1 MKQDALVKILVI
13 IAKQLIT
20 HLTTSSA
27 NTTSST
33 LLNIEKKILEL
44 ESELNILK
52 SMNIDKILFKHD
64 QILNILDN
72 HAKSTTEMLQSVNK
86 DINTVQNK
94 QSHLKEKDNK
104 NNQEI
109 EEIKSSVF
117 ISLLFYT

>member
-1 MKQDALVKILVI
+1 M
-13 IAKQLIT
+13 
-20 HLTTSSA
+20 
-27 NTTSST
+27 
-33 LLNIEKKILEL
+33 NIE
-44 ESELNILK
+44 
-52 SMNIDKILFKHD
+52 KILFKHD

-109 EEIKSSVF
+109 EKIKSSVF

>member
-20 HLTTSSA
+20 HLTTRS
-27 NTTSST
+27 TSST

-94 QSHLKEKDNK
+94 QSHLKEINNK

-117 ISLLFYT
+117 ISLLFYI

>member
-1 MKQDALVKILVI
+1 MVKILVI

-20 HLTTSSA
+20 QLNTSS
-27 NTTSST
+27 TIESSST
-33 LLNIEKKILEL
+33 LLNIEKKYLEL
-44 ESELNILK
+44 ENELNIFK

-94 QSHLKEKDNK
+94 QNHLKEIVNK
-104 NNQEI
+104 NSKEI
-109 EEIKSSVF
+109 MEIKSSV
-117 ISLLFYT
+117 

>member
-86 DINTVQNK
+86 DINTIQNK

-109 EEIKSSVF
+109 EKIKSSVF